1 MNGFIFYRS
10 FFDAIK
16 DLPDEVR
23 LQAYDAI
30 CNYGIDGVETDVEGF
45 AKSILAM
52 AKPQIDANAKRRENG
67 KKGGEYGTL
76 GTDYGKLGGRPK
88 TPHSPV
94 TETPHSPVIDNPPKE
109 KEKVKEKEKEKVKE
123 KEKEKEKEKVKVK
136 EKQYFPNDEKLDESF
151 KGYVESR
158 RQLKK
163 PMTDRAI
170 DLAIKELGNLSGGDS
185 EIAIKIIDQSVI
197 NGWQGLFPLRN
208 KGSTTQNRI
217 EEVDKW
223 V

>member
-109 KEKVKEKEKEKVKE
+109 KEKVKEKEKEK
-123 KEKEKEKEKVKVK
+123 EKEKVKVK